1 MAWRKSVVESAKL
14 IRDKIGSRMYQDL
27 IKQGFPL
34 PSDKVLQYNCGSSRR
49 DARMNTIKDHYDKLN
64 VPDPVKAS
72 VSIKGLFVM
81 HVSVFKKEMKKYS
94 LYLTIMFCL
103 GPAEAGTTLAT
114 PTVTVVAAP
123 PPTAATMGEVAH
135 EVTTTTSKLI
145 LF

>member
-81 HVSVFKKEMKKYS
+81 HVSVFKKEEKKYS
-94 LYLTIMFCL
+94 LSDYY
-103 GPAEAGTTLAT
+103 
-114 PTVTVVAAP
+114 V
-123 PPTAATMGEVAH
+123 
-135 EVTTTTSKLI
+135 
-145 LF
+145 LFRSC

>member
-81 HVSVFKKEMKKYS
+81 QSVSVFKGGYFKDDRR
-94 LYLTIMFCL
+94 L
-103 GPAEAGTTLAT
+103 GGRGGRPNA
-114 PTVTVVAAP
+114 VSISNNDVIV
-123 PPTAATMGEVAH
+123 
-135 EVTTTTSKLI
+135 
-145 LF
+145 